1 MVAVTSRMVEI
12 RVGVEALETR
22 TRVVERLVV
31 AGDDV
36 RVLFI
41 RTGESA
47 VTDGNKA
54 NTRSSVPLAISER
67 LITVGAGR
75 LIRTIVWSFV
85 RNGDVMRMA
94 FPNTGSSHSDKLSV
108 FAQVFYG
115 RRTTVTHAC
124 T

>member
-1 MVAVTSRMVEI
+1 MVEI
-12 RVGVEALETR
+12 RVGVDALEIR

-31 AGDDV
+31 AGDVV

-54 NTRSSVPLAISER
+54 KPRSSVPVAASAK
-67 LITVGAGR
+67 LIAVGAGR

>member
-94 FPNTGSSHSDKLSV
+94 FPNTGSSHSDKSSV

>member
-54 NTRSSVPLAISER
+54 NTRSSVPLAISEK

-75 LIRTIVWSFV
+75 LIRTIVWSFL

-94 FPNTGSSHSDKLSV
+94 FSNSS
-108 FAQVFYG
+108 G
-115 RRTTVTHAC
+115 RHLNKTSISP
-124 T
+124 

>member
-12 RVGVEALETR
+12 RVGVEALEIR
-22 TRVVERLVV
+22 SRVAERLVV

-94 FPNTGSSHSDKLSV
+94 FPNTGSSHSDKSSV